1 MALVSA
7 NVVVAQTGFFRV
19 APVGTTA
26 PGDAVAAPDAAFVD
40 LGFIGEDGAILTVG
54 REVTDVRA
62 WQALDPIRKI
72 MTARTVRVAAALR
85 EWKRATAIFAFGGGT
100 VTGSAG
106 DWEFT
111 PAGAGVLDPRSSI
124 LDWEDGTKHY
134 RLWIAK
140 GMAVENVDS
149 NLTRSGPADLPFTFD
164 AEFDGTNSIFKLF
177 TDDPAFA

>member
-7 NVVVAQTGFFRV
+7 NVVVAGTGNWRL
-19 APVGTTA
+19 APVGSTA
-26 PGDAVAAPDAAFVD
+26 PGDSTAAPDAAFAD
-40 LGFIGEDGAILTVG
+40 MGYIGEDGAVLTVG

-100 VTGSAG
+100 VTGTPG
-106 DWEFT
+106 DYEFT
-111 PAGAGVLDPRSSI
+111 PASAGELDPRSAI
-124 LDWEDGTKHY
+124 LDWADGTKHY
-134 RLWIAK
+134 RLWIAR
-140 GMAVENVDS
+140 GMAVENVDT

-164 AEFDGTNSIFKLF
+164 AEFDGTNPIFKLF